1 MAIKIFLWEIW
12 KHKRK
17 LNKNTF
23 RSVWSQKEITDS
35 AYHIEY
41 SWILDA
47 YRRLLGL
54 LLMIQRSNLCKK
66 YYWNRWSY
74 KRAENPA
81 ATRVKAVV
89 VQFRNCRSWIILLV
103 FIFVC
108 WQCSFHHIKVH
119 SQSRAHLKVWVIL
132 SALKNDCLVNWD
144 KLEHNWFPVFI
155 IDTRWLAELIP
166 CLLLYK
172 LIVTHCC
179 PELCP
184 NTNSLA

>member
-1 MAIKIFLWEIW
+1 MHLK
-12 KHKRK
+12 
-17 LNKNTF
+17 T
-23 RSVWSQKEITDS
+23 
-35 AYHIEY
+35 
-41 SWILDA
+41 
-47 YRRLLGL
+47 RRLQAFTRATFNDNSIVICVKSTTETGRVTNT
-54 LLMIQRSNLCKK
+54 QRTQPRL
-66 YYWNRWSY
+66 
-74 KRAENPA
+74 
-81 ATRVKAVV
+81 KAVV
-89 VQFRNCRSWIILLV
+89 TQFLNFRSWVILLV

-184 NTNSLA
+184 NTNSLAQLYGAVIVLLGSMLE